1 MILEGLAWSSEGE
14 QGMAG
19 LLGEPTGP
27 HLVHR
32 VSLTGATAQRPAL
45 GGRPAC
51 GLGSLFWVS
60 PTDTQLEYAKLTG
73 ACIPQEPGI
82 PTVGRGHSTRQS
94 GVWVGHPMEP
104 TQASRTAAALKLGSL
119 SCPWGGGQG
128 GGSPAGKVKD
138 TQPAPSSLGGPGP
151 AGSTFSWQ
159 PEVGVCLQRVAIGP
173 LSFAFNGAELPEP
186 QSTRVRALTPGA
198 CLVQLLSSLW
208 SPRPGHS
215 PLSPSLS
222 LLKPP
227 WLQPPPICL
236 RGMGRTKAPGAAQA

>member
-1 MILEGLAWSSEGE
+1 MDLNLALSDGSVPAILSALAVC
-14 QGMAG
+14 
-19 LLGEPTGP
+19 L
-27 HLVHR
+27 
-32 VSLTGATAQRPAL
+32 
-45 GGRPAC
+45 
-51 GLGSLFWVS
+51 
-60 PTDTQLEYAKLTG
+60 
-73 ACIPQEPGI
+73 
-82 PTVGRGHSTRQS
+82 
-94 GVWVGHPMEP
+94 WVGHSELEF
-104 TQASRTAAALKLGSL
+104 SHLKNGESD
-119 SCPWGGGQG
+119 SYH
-128 GGSPAGKVKD
+128 GKVKD

-208 SPRPGHS
+208 SPRPGRS